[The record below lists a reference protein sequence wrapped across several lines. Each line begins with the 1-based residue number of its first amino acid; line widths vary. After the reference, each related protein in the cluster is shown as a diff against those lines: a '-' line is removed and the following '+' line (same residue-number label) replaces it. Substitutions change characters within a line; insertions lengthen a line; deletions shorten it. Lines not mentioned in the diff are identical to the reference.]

1 MYEREK
7 SFMKNYLKNLFLKVT
22 SLVLVL
28 FLTLPSQIFASAIT
42 SRDDKTYDGNKS
54 IMGLAGL
61 PMTSNDDLTE
71 TSIEKTQVLS
81 SDRSIEETNDFFI
94 EKSASISKTTGRISY
109 RIAVTN
115 KEKASDNNQSLVF
128 AINSNLSDMKVEK
141 VTALGDDGQ
150 EREISYKENSPS
162 ILKADKDIETFAL
175 SAANDDNTT
184 IYYISA
190 KLSDERSLEDIEN
203 STDLFAIDYAIVDG
217 EDALYQERYSLKI
230 DDQNHDGHFALL
242 ENEDSTSNINAT
254 YEPESSNIFGHI
266 PATISYTD
274 FVLAKDNQEF
284 IYKLQLDDNQAT
296 ENSQINIDFYQA
308 KEEGYVVNKTY
319 SQNIPFTKELKLQIP
334 SGQIAKINFTS
345 TVKENVNPQN
355 FTFNNKTIANPNY
368 KNASNKEGVSKKD
381 PLQDDSFDKDAGTNS
396 SNDSITDDKD
406 LDFSTNPNTE
416 KAGRSTDSSFNKDAG
431 ANLSNNSIADDKD
444 LDFSTN
450 PNTKKAEPS
459 TDSSFNK
466 DAGANSSNDSIA
478 HTDDQDFSRNSNTKK
493 EDSTKAESSNNESRT
508 NSSNDSIA
516 DEKDQDFSSNS
527 KTEDTVSAIAINKD
541 GYLAKLNNESRLTND
556 LEEAI
561 NDITSALEAYNNDEI
576 YLDELQTSIGKI
588 ASEYNLESSQI
599 EEIIKALIS
608 GLNDDKHKVAKLNV
622 SDIEKAIAS
631 NDGKRNVEKALAGP
645 DAKIPSDY
653 LDRLVSEKLQEEGIT
668 IEDFQNYMYEL
679 EEKYGLSN
687 EDVDR
692 IYTDNEETIKNL
704 ISKAQEEKATGDV
717 FIASD
722 IFANKQFRLLTQM
735 DVLAVP
741 NWQIPAGWYF
751 DVNIGPYLYPAS
763 NELKPLKDENGKI
776 VARAKYIEAEN
787 KIRYT
792 FPEAVKVSKNLDI
805 DQMLAFNTSK
815 IGNASQIDINISVKP
830 KNMLRKSM
838 PTMTVRA
845 DADSPVVTAF
855 PGGKVPVTT
864 PTEQQ
869 GLTRTYPYNMTYWTY
884 QYYQNGKINW
894 DIKINT
900 AEAKLDYLNYNS
912 LALALYAPENQGLKD
927 YKVTIK
933 DYKGSEFST
942 NQKGLTETT
951 SSSKRDILSGNML
964 QNGNLFTLNREF
976 YKSELPEQM
985 YIHVEATPKDK
996 APVYQMYDLGLRLT
1010 PDTNYISDIIADFK
1024 NDFNKLLA
1032 MMPWILPYKSGDEAL
1047 EKFNNGFNLIDTR
1060 LPADAQYGKSTA
1072 DKYIGKSYADK
1083 SRSIFGQYVND
1094 TDKIKWQVSETLRLQ
1109 DSDRLLLDTSK
1120 LGEDI
1125 ISKKSFA
1132 NTNPTANPT
1141 VEVLEPTQAGTYRK
1155 IISDKEYRSA
1165 SDLRRDLKSQRASGL
1180 IPGTII
1186 NYTYTSQTSNKK
1198 EDSSLTID
1206 FLNRDETAGPSY
1218 GGKQTAS
1225 ISESSLETGILPGD
1239 EITDNTKFQVL
1250 YAELSG
1256 NHGPGQVIA
1265 QNGEFVYCINP
1276 NLLNPGDYYN
1286 TVKMNRILNAKA
1298 DSIWQAANRGYS
1310 QYKPRTNKDQFLM
1323 DLKKVFYFVENYEG
1337 FTSGSD
1343 KYFTS
1348 QDLIYRAI
1356 DGNLGK
1362 DYGYEKV
1369 LFPRNTKYYE
1379 HRNFN
1384 VGDSERGLLT
1394 GLDAYSV
1401 NIGAVPVDGYELEQK
1416 NHFTKPELVKSLVA
1430 VNDLISKSTISDS
1443 EIDKLVQIDLYR
1455 LSETPSKKDKYQE
1468 VIAGKVLNPINF
1480 NKVDSRD
1487 TKKMLDGSEFEIY
1500 KDGVKIKTINPSG
1513 NYQIYLDEGTYTLK
1527 ETKAPNGYK
1536 VLSDDVKFTITKDVR
1551 KKSYNISKRGESSGS
1566 TAEHGGTI
1574 ETYDILSGRKYKISQ
1589 ISGSNLVI
1597 KSGDGFTIIAKN
1609 EPDQTNLDYG
1619 FKLNKKLLGADGNYH
1634 KFPYVKFILSEQGFL
1649 KTGKFEKYTNANG
1662 EIEFTG
1668 LGKNSTWILEEV
1680 VPDGIKDS
1688 IKKWEVKV
1696 DANGKVTI
1704 DGKVL
1709 SDNTIEIKNEPI
1721 SYGNFKIKK
1730 VDQDGK
1736 PLGNA
1741 GFTLYKRDKST
1752 VVKSKDSNSEEYFTD
1767 ENGNLYYSNIPD
1779 GIYYLKETTPP
1790 KGYTRASTSEWT
1802 SISIKSSNIN
1812 IVDGDIASDQIDQY
1826 VRFGNTDETVS
1837 VKSIDGEESS
1847 LDVDENGN
1855 VNISTLGDGQ
1865 YELSQNNNKITVHIK
1880 DGKLTRSYQG
1890 GFVTDNPD
1898 QPSTNDQS
1906 LVKVSADLTQALV
1919 RYPNDYKSYAYPSEG
1934 YIDVSRWSNGTY
1946 KIEDEIAK
1954 ELITVEVKDGKL
1966 ANTPQRSNLYESVTT
1981 TNWKSDLDYQKD
1993 ANYPDYMN
2001 MKDYVEL
2008 TDYDSGELT
2017 SYILLKP
2024 DNKLA
2029 TGNGTDKD
2037 TIFNIMASNA
2047 NIKSVE
2053 IFDIGGDD
2061 YKAGPNASMDDQSM
2075 GSYIRKYSMQG
2086 TNETRDRKDRTYIT
2100 IDGKRRGSVYTT
2112 DKNSVKIS
2120 IPASR
2125 FGEDWSYL
2133 IRVKSKIYNKDYS
2146 SIITHHWVTDN
2157 DTPGE
2162 AYLGKDFDVPAYKDL
2177 TETRKVANITEDSK
2191 NLAANVIDN
2200 IKEGLLGSLV
2210 QTAYAAETSDFSKVE
2225 ISHTPNGASDYIE
2238 YTVVNVID
2246 NVDVSFT
2253 KYGICKYSNGED
2265 YSQIL
2270 PGAEFKLQILKDNE
2284 FVDTDK
2290 TATSDSNGQ
2299 VSFEDLSTGE
2309 YQIIET
2315 KVSSDAY
2322 RLPDGAVKTF
2332 EVKGG
2337 KVYIKTANGYE
2348 EYQDNVNDYI
2358 YNEQKGLGKLRVH
2371 KVDESGDNLAG
2382 VEFTLYKFDPTNP
2395 ENAIDIVNSATT
2407 DSDGY
2412 AVWEDLPYGKYWIKE
2427 TKARPGYILDT
2438 EKKLVNITKD
2448 YTAPDLTNPRDISN
2462 SISIDRYNSYVYS
2475 TEGYLNQ
2482 VFPNYGQ
2489 GLVANLTLNINPQTK
2504 VIPGDQFTLR
2514 LSDNLDL
2521 DGVSNVSDG
2530 SDGKY
2535 DIIGRDGTIAKA
2547 KIENDRKTITYT
2559 FTNAIR
2565 NKSVSSMR
2573 LVAPMYPNRLLVQND
2588 STPQFSI
2595 SIGRSNFVK
2604 NNMTVYY
2611 SHYQKDNTKPF
2622 LNAYTYKLDPQENKF
2637 TVIAYVNSNRVYS
2650 KNKQYLF
2657 EANAPVKIDSF
2668 ETYRSSNNNLLPAS
2682 YGIDFSNPGQYGLTY
2697 LGDRYNYNNANQYW
2711 VELEA
2716 NNNYTYVIK
2725 IEGTIQSSTPTA
2737 FETQSYLT
2745 HTYDN
2750 CCWDTYTANTWS
2762 RFYDPSAC
2770 GDTSTDEPE
2779 PTEQMLEFVNKEN
2792 AIEFTKV
2799 DESEDPLQ
2807 GAKFKLVK
2815 DGKDYGEIQTSDAQ
2829 GKFGWKKLE
2838 EGRYEVIEIDAPRGY
2853 TKPQDPVSCFEVNEN
2868 GEIINIKDNTTT
2880 IKNYKASLPITGGP
2894 GSFIGFALIGTAV
2907 MLTALAYFG
2916 FYQMR
2921 SIPFK
2926 RRSIYR

>member
-1 MYEREK
+1 MPTR
-7 SFMKNYLKNLFLKVT
+7 F
-22 SLVLVL
+22 
-28 FLTLPSQIFASAIT
+28 
-42 SRDDKTYDGNKS
+42 DKE
-54 IMGLAGL
+54 
-61 PMTSNDDLTE
+61 P
-71 TSIEKTQVLS
+71 
-81 SDRSIEETNDFFI
+81 
-94 EKSASISKTTGRISY
+94 
-109 RIAVTN
+109 
-115 KEKASDNNQSLVF
+115 
-128 AINSNLSDMKVEK
+128 
-141 VTALGDDGQ
+141 
-150 EREISYKENSPS
+150 
-162 ILKADKDIETFAL
+162 
-175 SAANDDNTT
+175 
-184 IYYISA
+184 IYYIYA
-190 KLSDERSLEDIEN
+190 KLSDDSLKSLEQIEN
-203 STDLFAIDYAIVDG
+203 STDIFAIDYAILDG
-217 EDALYQERYSLKI
+217 ENTLYQERYCLKI
-230 DDQNHDGHFALL
+230 DEQNDNGHFAFI
-242 ENEDSTSNINAT
+242 ENEDSTNIINAT
-254 YEPESSNIFGHI
+254 YKPASSNIFGHS

-274 FVLAKDNQEF
+274 FILSKDDQEF

-308 KEEGYVVNKTY
+308 KEGGYVINKTY

-334 SGQIAKINFTS
+334 SGQLAKISFTS

-355 FTFNNKTIANPNY
+355 FTFNNKTIANPDY
-368 KNASNKEGVSKKD
+368 KIAPSKEGASD
-381 PLQDDSFDKDAGTNS
+381 EEPLPDN
-396 SNDSITDDKD
+396 
-406 LDFSTNPNTE
+406 
-416 KAGRSTDSSFNKDAG
+416 SFNKDAG
-431 ANLSNNSIADDKD
+431 L
-444 LDFSTN
+444 
-450 PNTKKAEPS
+450 
-459 TDSSFNK
+459 
-466 DAGANSSNDSIA
+466 NSSNDSIA
-478 HTDDQDFSRNSNTKK
+478 HDKDQDFSANPNT
-493 EDSTKAESSNNESRT
+493 EKAETSSDNSFNKDAGL

-516 DEKDQDFSSNS
+516 HDKDQDFSTNSNTEKEESVPATTFKSKSGSNSSNDIIADEKDLDFSSNS
-527 KTEDTVSAIAINKD
+527 KNEDKISPIAINKD
-541 GYLAKLNNESRLTND
+541 GYLTKLNNESRLTNE

-576 YLDELQTSIGKI
+576 YLDELQASMAKI
-588 ASEYNLESSQI
+588 ASQYNLESNQI
-599 EEIIKALIS
+599 EEVINALIS
-608 GLNDDKHKVAKLNV
+608 GLNAENHKVAKLNV
-622 SDIEKAIAS
+622 SDTEKSIAS
-631 NDGKRNVEKALAGP
+631 NDDGQRNVEKALAGP

-679 EEKYGLSN
+679 EEKYN
-687 EDVDR
+687 ITDEDVDR
-692 IYTDNEETIKNL
+692 IYTEKEEAIKNL
-704 ISKAQEEKATGDV
+704 ISKTQEEKTTGDV

-722 IFANKQFRLLTQM
+722 GFANKQFRLLTQM

-741 NWQIPAGWYF
+741 NWQIPANWYF

-763 NELKPLKDENGKI
+763 NELKPLKDANGKI
-776 VARAKYIEAEN
+776 VARAKYIKAEN

-805 DQMLAFNTSK
+805 DQMLAFNISK
-815 IGNASQIDINISVKP
+815 IGDASQIDINISVKP

-855 PGGKVPVTT
+855 PGGKVPVNT

-869 GLTRTYPYNMTYWTY
+869 GLSRTYPYNMTYWTY

-900 AEAKLDYLNYNS
+900 TEAKLDYLNYNN

-942 NQKGLTETT
+942 NQRGLTEST
-951 SSSKRDILSGNML
+951 SSSKKDILSGNMI
-964 QNGNLFTLNREF
+964 QNGNLFTLNKEF

-985 YIHVEATPKDK
+985 YIHVEATPKDN

-1032 MMPWILPYKSGDEAL
+1032 MMPWILPYKSGDDAL
-1047 EKFNNGFNLIDTR
+1047 EKFSNGFNLIDTR
-1060 LPADAQYGKSTA
+1060 LPADAQYGKSTS
-1072 DKYIGKSYADK
+1072 DKYIGKSYVDK

-1109 DSDRLLLDTSK
+1109 DSDKLLLDTSK

-1132 NTNPTANPT
+1132 NTKADANPT

-1155 IISDKEYRSA
+1155 IIADKAYSNA
-1165 SDLRRDLKSQRASGL
+1165 ADLRRDLKKQRVSGL

-1198 EDSSLTID
+1198 EDSILTID
-1206 FLNRDETAGPSY
+1206 FSNRDEIGGLSY
-1218 GGKQTAS
+1218 GGKQSAS
-1225 ISESSLETGILPGD
+1225 IREASLDTGVLPD
-1239 EITDNTKFQVL
+1239 DQITDNTKFQVL

-1276 NLLNPGDYYN
+1276 NLLTPGDYYN
-1286 TVKMNRILNAKA
+1286 TVKMNRILNAQA

-1310 QYKPRTNKDQFLM
+1310 QYMPKTNKDQFMM
-1323 DLKKVFYFVENYEG
+1323 DLKKVFYFVENYDRFE
-1337 FTSGSD
+1337 SESD

-1348 QDLIYRAI
+1348 QALIYRAI
-1356 DGNLGK
+1356 DGNLGR

-1369 LFPRNTKYYE
+1369 PFPKTTKYYE

-1384 VGDSERGLLT
+1384 VGDSERGILT
-1394 GLDAYSV
+1394 GINAYDP
-1401 NIGAVPVDGYELEQK
+1401 NIGAVPVLGYKLEQK
-1416 NHFTKPELVKSLVA
+1416 NHFTKPNLVKSLVA
-1430 VNDLISKSTISDS
+1430 VNDLIGKSAIPDS

-1455 LSETPSKKDKYQE
+1455 LSEAPSIQDKYQE

-1487 TKKMLDGSEFEIY
+1487 TNKILDGSEFEIY
-1500 KDGVKIKTINPSG
+1500 KDGVNIKTINPSR

-1536 VLSDDVKFTITKDVR
+1536 VLSDEVTFKITKDV
-1551 KKSYNISKRGESSGS
+1551 KTKSYNISKRGESSGGTS
-1566 TAEHGGTI
+1566 EHGGSI
-1574 ETYDILSGRKYKISQ
+1574 KTYDILSGRKYKISQ
-1589 ISGSNLVI
+1589 ISGSNLVS
-1597 KSGDGFTIIAKN
+1597 KSSDGFTIIAKN
-1609 EPDQTNLDYG
+1609 EPDQITKDYG
-1619 FKLNKKLLGADGNYH
+1619 FKLSKKLLGADGNYY
-1634 KFPYVKFILSEQGFL
+1634 KFPYVKFTLSEQGFL
-1649 KTGKFEKYTNANG
+1649 KIDKFEKYTNSNG
-1662 EIEFTG
+1662 EIEFKG
-1668 LGKNSTWILEEV
+1668 LVKNSSWILEEEI
-1680 VPDGIKDS
+1680 PAGIKDTA
-1688 IKKWEVKV
+1688 KKWQVKV

-1704 DGKVL
+1704 DGKEL

-1721 SYGNFKIKK
+1721 GYGNFKIKK

-1741 GFTLYKRDKST
+1741 GFTLYKSDKST
-1752 VVKSKDSNSEEYFTD
+1752 VVKCNASSDEEYFTD

-1790 KGYTRASTSEWT
+1790 EGYTKASMSEWT
-1802 SISIKSSNIN
+1802 SISIRNSNVN
-1812 IVDGDIASDQIDQY
+1812 IVDGEISSDQIDQY
-1826 VRFGNTDETVS
+1826 VRFGNTDEKVS
-1837 VKSIDGEESS
+1837 VKSIDGGESS
-1847 LDVDENGN
+1847 LEVDENGN
-1855 VNISTLGDGQ
+1855 VNISSLGDGQ

-1880 DGKLTRSYQG
+1880 DGKLTRSYKG
-1890 GFVTDNPD
+1890 GLVTNNPD
-1898 QPSTNDQS
+1898 QPSANEQS
-1906 LVKVSADLTQALV
+1906 LVQVSADLTQALV
-1919 RYPNDYKSYAYPSEG
+1919 RYPNDYKSYAYPSKG
-1934 YIDVSRWSNGTY
+1934 YIDVSRWANGTY

-1966 ANTPQRSNLYESVTT
+1966 AKSPERSNLYESVTT
-1981 TNWKSDLDYQKD
+1981 RNWKSDLDYQQD

-2029 TGNGTDKD
+2029 GGNGTDKD
-2037 TIFNIMASNA
+2037 TIFNIMAANA

-2053 IFDIGGDD
+2053 IFDIGGDS
-2061 YKAGPNASMDDQSM
+2061 YKAGPNASMDDQNM
-2075 GSYIRKYSMQG
+2075 GSYINDYKMQG
-2086 TNETRDRKDRTYIT
+2086 TDETRNREDKTYIT
-2100 IDGKRRGSVYTT
+2100 IDGQRRKSVYNTFS
-2112 DKNSVKIS
+2112 NSVKIS
-2120 IPASR
+2120 IPKSR

-2133 IRVKSKIYNKDYS
+2133 IRVKSNIYNKDYS

-2157 DTPGE
+2157 NTPGE
-2162 AYLGKDFDVPAYKDL
+2162 AYLRKDFDVPAYKDL
-2177 TETRKVANITEDSK
+2177 TETRKVANIIEDSK
-2191 NLAANVIDN
+2191 NLATNVLDN

-2253 KYGICKYSNGED
+2253 KYGISKDSYGED
-2265 YSQIL
+2265 YTQIL

-2290 TATSDSNGQ
+2290 TATSDSSGQ
-2299 VSFEDLSTGE
+2299 VKFESLSSGE

-2315 KVSSDAY
+2315 KTAGSEY
-2322 RLPDGAVKTF
+2322 GLPDGAVKTF
-2332 EVKGG
+2332 KVEAG

-2348 EYQDNVNDYI
+2348 EYKDNVNNYI
-2358 YNEQKGLGKLRVH
+2358 YNEQKGLGKLKVH
-2371 KVDESGDNLAG
+2371 KVDDGGNALEG
-2382 VEFTLYKFDPTNP
+2382 VEFTLYKFDPINP
-2395 ENAIDIVNSATT
+2395 KNALDIVNTATT
-2407 DSDGY
+2407 NKDGY
-2412 AVWEDLPYGKYWIKE
+2412 AVWKDLPYGKYWLQE
-2427 TKARPGYILDT
+2427 TRALDGYILDT

-2448 YTAPDLTNPRDISN
+2448 YSVPEPTNPRDISDY
-2462 SISIDRYNSYVYS
+2462 ISIDRYNSYVYS

-2521 DGVSNVSDG
+2521 DGVSNVSNG

-2547 KIENDRKTITYT
+2547 SIGEDRKTITYT

-2573 LVAPMYPNRLLVQND
+2573 LVAPMYPNRLLIQND
-2588 STPQFSI
+2588 SIPRFNV
-2595 SIGRSNFVK
+2595 SIGQSKFVK
-2604 NNMTVYY
+2604 NDMTVYY

-2622 LNAYTYKLDPQENKF
+2622 LNAYTYKLDPLENKF

-2650 KNKQYLF
+2650 ANKQYLF
-2657 EANAPVKIDSF
+2657 EANAPVSIDSF

-2682 YGIDFSNPGQYGLTY
+2682 YGIDFNNPGQYGLTH
-2697 LGDRYNYNNANQYW
+2697 LGNKFYKNNANQFW
-2711 VELEA
+2711 VNLEGY
-2716 NNNYTYVIK
+2716 NNYTYVIK
-2725 IEGTIQSSTPTA
+2725 IEGTLKSTRPTA
-2737 FETQSYLT
+2737 FKTQSYLT

-2770 GDTSTDEPE
+2770 GDTNPDNPE
-2779 PTEQMLEFVNKEN
+2779 PTEQILQFVNKEN

-2799 DESEDPLQ
+2799 DGSEDPLE

-2815 DGKDYGEIQTSDAQ
+2815 DGKDYGKIQTSDDN
-2829 GKFGWKKLE
+2829 GKFVWKKLE
-2838 EGRYEVIEIDAPRGY
+2838 KGSYQVIETYAPRRY
-2853 TKPQDPVSCFEVNEN
+2853 TKPKDPVSSFEVNEN

-2880 IKNYKASLPITGGP
+2880 IKNYKANLPITGGS
-2894 GSFIGFALIGTAV
+2894 GTFIGFALLGTAV
-2907 MLTALAYFG
+2907 MLAAIAYYG
-2916 FYQMR
+2916 IYANNKN
-2921 SIPFK
+2921 S
-2926 RRSIYR
+2926 RRA

>member
-1 MYEREK
+1 M
-7 SFMKNYLKNLFLKVT
+7 

-42 SRDDKTYDGNKS
+42 SRDDKAYNGNKS

-61 PMTSNDDLTE
+61 SMTSDDDLTDKP
-71 TSIEKTQVLS
+71 IENNQVLA
-81 SDRSIEETNDFFI
+81 SDKSTRETDDFLI
-94 EKSASISKTTGRISY
+94 EKSASISKTTGLITY
-109 RIAVTN
+109 KIAVTN
-115 KEKASDNNQSLVF
+115 KGKTSHNNQNLVF
-128 AINSNLSDMKVEK
+128 ATNSNLSDLKVDK
-141 VTALGDDGQ
+141 VTAISDDGL
-150 EREISYKENSPS
+150 EREISYQEKKPS
-162 ILKADKDIETFAL
+162 ILNRDKDIETFGI
-175 SAANDDNTT
+175 STESNEDTT
-184 IYYISA
+184 IYYICA
-190 KLSDERSLEDIEN
+190 KLSDDSLRSLENIEN
-203 STDLFAIDYAIVDG
+203 SNEIFSIDYAILDG
-217 EDALYQERYSLKI
+217 DQALYQERYSLHINEQYSK
-230 DDQNHDGHFALL
+230 DHFALL
-242 ENEDSTSNINAT
+242 EDEDSTNNINAT
-254 YEPESSNIFGHI
+254 YIPESSNIFGHS

-274 FVLAKDNQEF
+274 FILAKDDQEF
-284 IYKLQLDDNQAT
+284 IYKLQLDENQST

-308 KEEGYVVNKTY
+308 KEEGYVINKTF

-334 SGQIAKINFTS
+334 SGQFAKINFTS
-345 TVKENVNPQN
+345 TVKENANPQN
-355 FTFNNKTIANPNY
+355 FTFNNKAIANPDY
-368 KNASNKEGVSKKD
+368 EPTSSKEEESTEEED
-381 PLQDDSFDKDAGTNS
+381 PLPDNSFDK
-396 SNDSITDDKD
+396 
-406 LDFSTNPNTE
+406 E
-416 KAGRSTDSSFNKDAG
+416 
-431 ANLSNNSIADDKD
+431 
-444 LDFSTN
+444 
-450 PNTKKAEPS
+450 
-459 TDSSFNK
+459 
-466 DAGANSSNDSIA
+466 AGANSSNDSIA
-478 HTDDQDFSRNSNTKK
+478 QDKDQDFSANPNTEKAETSTDSSFNNRPRANSSNDSIAQDKDHDFSENSNTKK
-493 EDSTKAESSNNESRT
+493 EDPTIGESSNNESGS
-508 NSSNDSIA
+508 NSSNDIITDDS
-516 DEKDQDFSSNS
+516 DLDFSANS
-527 KTEDTVSAIAINKD
+527 KSEDKVSAIAINKD

-556 LEEAI
+556 LEEST
-561 NDITSALEAYNNDEI
+561 NDITSELEAYNNDEI
-576 YLDELQTSIGKI
+576 YLDELQASIGKI
-588 ASEYNLESSQI
+588 ASKYNLESSQI
-599 EEIIKALIS
+599 EEIINALIS
-608 GLNDDKHKVAKLNV
+608 GLNEEKHKVAKLNV
-622 SDIEKAIAS
+622 NDIEKAIAS
-631 NDGKRNVEKALAGP
+631 NDGQRYVEKALAGP
-645 DAKIPSDY
+645 DANIPADY

-692 IYTDNEETIKNL
+692 VYTENEEAIKNL
-704 ISKAQEEKATGDV
+704 ISKAQEEKTTGDV

-722 IFANKQFRLLTQM
+722 GFANKQFRLLTQM

-741 NWQIPAGWYF
+741 NWQIPATWYF

-776 VARAKYIEAEN
+776 VARAEYIEAEN

-815 IGNASQIDINISVKP
+815 IGDASQIDINISVKP

-869 GLTRTYPYNMTYWTY
+869 GLTRTYPYDMTYWTY

-900 AEAKLDYLNYNS
+900 SEAKLNYLNYNS

-942 NQKGLTETT
+942 NQKGLTEST
-951 SSSKRDILSGNML
+951 SSSKRDILSGNMI

-985 YIHVEATPKDK
+985 YIHVEATPKDQ

-1047 EKFNNGFNLIDTR
+1047 EKFENGFNLIDTR

-1132 NTNPTANPT
+1132 NTKADANPR
-1141 VEVLEPTQAGTYRK
+1141 VEVLEPTRNGTYRK
-1155 IISDKEYRSA
+1155 IIADKAYSSA
-1165 SDLRRDLKSQRASGL
+1165 ADLRRDLKSQRANGL

-1198 EDSSLTID
+1198 DDSTLTID
-1206 FLNRDETAGPSY
+1206 LSNRDELDGLSY
-1218 GGKQTAS
+1218 GGKQSAS
-1225 ISESSLETGILPGD
+1225 ISQASLDTGVLPD
-1239 EITDNTKFQVL
+1239 EEITDDTKFQVL
-1250 YAELSG
+1250 YADLSG
-1256 NHGPGQVIA
+1256 SHGPGQVIA

-1286 TVKMNRILNAKA
+1286 SLRMNRILNAQA

-1310 QYKPRTNKDQFLM
+1310 QYMPKTNQDKFLM
-1323 DLKKVFYFVENYEG
+1323 DLKKVFYFVENYDG
-1337 FTSGSD
+1337 FTSESD
-1343 KYFTS
+1343 KYFTT
-1348 QDLIYRAI
+1348 QALIYRAI

-1362 DYGYEKV
+1362 DYGYAKV
-1369 LFPRNTKYYE
+1369 LFPKTTKYYE

-1384 VGDSERGLLT
+1384 VGDSERLLLT
-1394 GLDAYSV
+1394 GLDAYDV
-1401 NIGAVPVDGYELEQK
+1401 NIGAVPVPGYELEQK

-1430 VNDLISKSTISDS
+1430 VNDLIGKSAISDS
-1443 EIDKLVQIDLYR
+1443 EIDKLVQLDLYR
-1455 LSETPSKKDKYQE
+1455 LSETPSKKDNYQE

-1487 TKKMLDGSEFEIY
+1487 TNKILDGSEFEIY
-1500 KDGVKIKTINPSG
+1500 KDRVKIKTINPSG
-1513 NYQIYLDEGTYTLK
+1513 NYKIYLDEGTYTLK

-1536 VLSDDVKFTITKDVR
+1536 VLSDDVTFTVTKDVS
-1551 KKSYNISKRGESSGS
+1551 KKSYKISKRGESSGGTS
-1566 TAEHGGTI
+1566 EHGGSI

-1589 ISGSNLVI
+1589 ISGSNLVS
-1597 KSGDGFTIIAKN
+1597 KSSNGFTITAKN
-1609 EPDQTNLDYG
+1609 EPDQTTEDYG
-1619 FKLNKKLLGADGNYH
+1619 FKLSKKLLGADGNYH
-1634 KFPYVKFILSEQGFL
+1634 KFPYVKFTLSEQGFL
-1649 KTGKFEKYTNANG
+1649 KTGKFEKYTNSNG

-1668 LGKNSTWILEEV
+1668 LGKNSTWVLEEE
-1680 VPDGIKDS
+1680 VPAGIKHPG
-1688 IKKWEVKV
+1688 KTWHVEV

-1704 DGKVL
+1704 DSKEL
-1709 SDNTIEIKNEPI
+1709 TNNTIEIKNEAI

-1741 GFTLYKRDKST
+1741 GFTLYKSDKST
-1752 VVKSKDSNSEEYFTD
+1752 VVKSNASNEKEYFTD
-1767 ENGNLYYSNIPD
+1767 NNGYLYYSNIPD

-1790 KGYTRASTSEWT
+1790 TGYTRASTSEWT
-1802 SISIKSSNIN
+1802 SISIRNSNVN
-1812 IVDGDIASDQIDQY
+1812 IVDGDIAPDKIDQY
-1826 VRFGNTDETVS
+1826 VRFGSTNKTVS
-1837 VKSIDGEESS
+1837 VKSIDGKESS
-1847 LDVDENGN
+1847 LKVDKNGN
-1855 VNISTLGDGQ
+1855 VNISSLVDGD
-1865 YELSQNNNKITVHIK
+1865 YELSQYNNKITVHIK

-1890 GFVTDNPD
+1890 GLVTNNPE
-1898 QPSTNDQS
+1898 QPSVNEQS
-1906 LVKVSADLTQALV
+1906 LVQVSADLTQALV
-1919 RYPNDYKSYAYPSEG
+1919 RYPNDYKSYAYPSGG
-1934 YIDVSRWSNGTY
+1934 YIDVSRWANGTY

-1966 ANTPQRSNLYESVTT
+1966 AKSPIRSDLYESVTT
-1981 TNWKSDLDYQKD
+1981 TNWKSDLDYQQD

-2008 TDYDSGELT
+2008 TDYDNGELT

-2029 TGNGTDKD
+2029 GGNGTDKN

-2061 YKAGPNASMDDQSM
+2061 SKARPNASMDDQSM
-2075 GSYIRKYSMQG
+2075 GSYISNNSMQG

-2120 IPASR
+2120 IPAKR
-2125 FGEDWSYL
+2125 FGKDWSYL

-2157 DTPGE
+2157 NTPGE
-2162 AYLGKDFDVPAYKDL
+2162 AYLRKDFDVPAYKDL

-2191 NLAANVIDN
+2191 NLASNLINN
-2200 IKEGLLGSLV
+2200 IKDDLLESLV
-2210 QTAYAAETSDFSKVE
+2210 QTAYAAEASDFSKVE
-2225 ISHTPNGASDYIE
+2225 ISHTPNGSSDYIE

-2253 KYGICKYSNGED
+2253 KYGITKDSNGEED
-2265 YSQIL
+2265 TKIL

-2284 FVDTDK
+2284 FVDTGK
-2290 TATSDSNGQ
+2290 TARSDSSGQ
-2299 VSFEDLSTGE
+2299 VKFEDLSTGE

-2315 KVSSDAY
+2315 KVSSDEY

-2332 EVKGG
+2332 KVEGG

-2348 EYQDNVNDYI
+2348 DYIDNENDYI
-2358 YNEQKGLGKLRVH
+2358 YNEQKGLGKLKVH
-2371 KVDESGDNLAG
+2371 KEDDHGENLAG
-2382 VEFTLYKFDPTNP
+2382 VEFTLYKFDLTNQD
-2395 ENAIDIVNSATT
+2395 NALDVVNSATT

-2448 YTAPDLTNPRDISN
+2448 YSVPDQTNRDVSN
-2462 SISIDRYNSYVYS
+2462 SISIDQYNSYVYS

-2489 GLVANLTLNINPQTK
+2489 GLVANLTLYINPQTK

-2588 STPQFSI
+2588 STPQFNV
-2595 SIGRSNFVK
+2595 SIGQSSFAK

-2611 SHYQKDNTKPF
+2611 SHYQQDNTKPF
-2622 LNAYTYKLDPQENKF
+2622 LNAYTYKLDPITNKF

-2650 KNKQYLF
+2650 ANKQYLF
-2657 EANAPVKIDSF
+2657 EANAPVSIDSF

-2682 YGIDFSNPGQYGLTY
+2682 YGIDFNNPRQYGLTY
-2697 LGDRYNYNNANQYW
+2697 LGNRYNYNNANQYW
-2711 VELEA
+2711 VNLES

-2725 IEGTIQSSTPTA
+2725 IEGTLSSPTPTA

-2745 HTYDN
+2745 HTFNDGS
-2750 CCWDTYTANTWS
+2750 WVTYTANTWS

-2770 GDTSTDEPE
+2770 GDTSPDNPK
-2779 PTEQMLEFVNKEN
+2779 PSEQMLEFVNKEN

-2799 DESEDPLQ
+2799 DESEKPLE

-2815 DGKDYGEIQTSDAQ
+2815 DGEDYGESQISDAN

-2838 EGRYEVIEIDAPRGY
+2838 KGKYKVIETDAPRGY
-2853 TKPQDPVSCFEVNEN
+2853 TKPKDPVSSFEVNEN

-2880 IKNYKASLPITGGP
+2880 IKNYKASLPITGGS
-2894 GSFIGFALIGTAV
+2894 GTFIGFALFGTAV

-2916 FYQMR
+2916 FFQMK

-2926 RRSIYR
+2926 RRSLYR

>member
-1 MYEREK
+1 M
-7 SFMKNYLKNLFLKVT
+7 

-42 SRDDKTYDGNKS
+42 TRDDKAYDGNKS

-61 PMTSNDDLTE
+61 SMTSDDDLTDKP
-71 TSIEKTQVLS
+71 IENNQVLA
-81 SDRSIEETNDFFI
+81 SDKSTRETDDFLI
-94 EKSASISKTTGRISY
+94 EKSASISKTTGLITY
-109 RIAVTN
+109 KIAVTN
-115 KEKASDNNQSLVF
+115 KGKTSHNNQNLVF
-128 AINSNLSDMKVEK
+128 ATNSNLSDLKVDK
-141 VTALGDDGQ
+141 VTAISDDGL
-150 EREISYKENSPS
+150 EREISYQEKKPS
-162 ILKADKDIETFAL
+162 ILNRDKDIETFGI
-175 SAANDDNTT
+175 STESNEDTT
-184 IYYISA
+184 IYYICA
-190 KLSDERSLEDIEN
+190 KLSDDSLRSLENIEN
-203 STDLFAIDYAIVDG
+203 SNEIFSIDYAILDG
-217 EDALYQERYSLKI
+217 DQALYQERYSLHINEQYSK
-230 DDQNHDGHFALL
+230 DHFALL
-242 ENEDSTSNINAT
+242 EDEDSTNIINAT
-254 YEPESSNIFGHI
+254 YIPESSNIFGHS

-274 FVLAKDNQEF
+274 FILAKDDQEF
-284 IYKLQLDDNQAT
+284 IYKLQLDENQST

-308 KEEGYVVNKTY
+308 KEEGYVINKIY

-334 SGQIAKINFTS
+334 SGQFAKINFTS
-345 TVKENVNPQN
+345 TVKENANPQN
-355 FTFNNKTIANPNY
+355 FTFNNKAIANPDY
-368 KNASNKEGVSKKD
+368 KITSSEEEDSLPDN
-381 PLQDDSFDKDAGTNS
+381 SFDKEARANS
-396 SNDSITDDKD
+396 PNDSIAQDKD
-406 LDFSTNPNTE
+406 QDFSANPNTE
-416 KAGRSTDSSFNKDAG
+416 KAETSTDNSFNNKPK
-431 ANLSNNSIADDKD
+431 ANLSN
-444 LDFSTN
+444 
-450 PNTKKAEPS
+450 
-459 TDSSFNK
+459 
-466 DAGANSSNDSIA
+466 DSI
-478 HTDDQDFSRNSNTKK
+478 TQD
-493 EDSTKAESSNNESRT
+493 
-508 NSSNDSIA
+508 
-516 DEKDQDFSSNS
+516 KDQDFSSNS
-527 KTEDTVSAIAINKD
+527 NTKKEDPTIGESSNNELGSNSSNDIIAGDSDLDFSANSKSEDQVSAIAINKD

-556 LEEAI
+556 LEEAT
-561 NDITSALEAYNNDEI
+561 NDITSELEAYNNDEI
-576 YLDELQTSIGKI
+576 YLDELQASIGKI
-588 ASEYNLESSQI
+588 ASKYNLESSQV
-599 EEIIKALIS
+599 EEIINALIS
-608 GLNDDKHKVAKLNV
+608 GLNEEKHKVAKLNA
-622 SDIEKAIAS
+622 SDIIHAIAS
-631 NDGKRNVEKALAGP
+631 NDGQRKVEKALAGP
-645 DAKIPSDY
+645 DANIPAEY

-692 IYTDNEETIKNL
+692 VYTENEEAIKKL
-704 ISKAQEEKATGDV
+704 ISKAQEEKTTGDV
-717 FIASD
+717 FVASD
-722 IFANKQFRLLTQM
+722 GFANKQFRLLTQM

-763 NELKPLKDENGKI
+763 NALKPLRDENGKI
-776 VARAKYIEAEN
+776 IATAKYIKAEN

-792 FPEAVKVSKNLDI
+792 FPEAVKVSKNIDI
-805 DQMLAFNTSK
+805 DQMLAFNTAK

-838 PTMTVRA
+838 PTITVRA
-845 DADSPVVTAF
+845 DSDSPVVTAF
-855 PGGKVPVTT
+855 PGGKVPVNT

-869 GLTRTYPYNMTYWTY
+869 GLTRTYPYDMTYWTY

-900 AEAKLDYLNYNS
+900 SEAKLDYLNYNS

-942 NQKGLTETT
+942 NQKGLTEST
-951 SSSKRDILSGNML
+951 SSSKRDILSGNMI

-1072 DKYIGKSYADK
+1072 DKYIAKSYADK

-1094 TDKIKWQVSETLRLQ
+1094 TDKIKWQVSETIRLQ
-1109 DSDRLLLDTSK
+1109 DEDRLLLDTSK

-1132 NTNPTANPT
+1132 NTKADANPR
-1141 VEVLEPTQAGTYRK
+1141 VEVLEPTKNGTYRK
-1155 IISDKEYRSA
+1155 IIADKAYSSA
-1165 SDLRRDLKSQRASGL
+1165 ADLRRDLKSQRANGL

-1186 NYTYTSQTSNKK
+1186 NYTYTSQTSDKK
-1198 EDSSLTID
+1198 EDSTLTID
-1206 FLNRDETAGPSY
+1206 LSNRDELGGISY
-1218 GGKQTAS
+1218 SGKQTAS
-1225 ISESSLETGILPGD
+1225 IREASLDTGVLPD
-1239 EITDNTKFQVL
+1239 EEITDDTKFQVL
-1250 YAELSG
+1250 YADLSG
-1256 NHGPGQVIA
+1256 SHGPGQVIA

-1276 NLLNPGDYYN
+1276 NLLNPGDYYK
-1286 TVKMNRILNAKA
+1286 TLRMNRILNAQA

-1310 QYKPRTNKDQFLM
+1310 QYMPKTNQDKFLM
-1323 DLKKVFYFVENYEG
+1323 DLKKVFYFVENYDG
-1337 FTSGSD
+1337 FTSESD
-1343 KYFTS
+1343 KYFTT
-1348 QDLIYRAI
+1348 QALIYRAI
-1356 DGNLGK
+1356 DGNLGQ
-1362 DYGYEKV
+1362 DYGYAKV
-1369 LFPRNTKYYE
+1369 LFPKTTKYYE

-1384 VGDSERGLLT
+1384 VGDSERLLLT
-1394 GLDAYSV
+1394 GLDAYDV
-1401 NIGAVPVDGYELEQK
+1401 NIGAVPVPGYELEQK

-1430 VNDLISKSTISDS
+1430 VNDLIGKSTIPDN
-1443 EIDKLVQIDLYR
+1443 EIDKLVQLDLYR
-1455 LSETPSKKDKYQE
+1455 LSETPSKKDNYQE

-1487 TKKMLDGSEFEIY
+1487 IEKILDGSEFEIY
-1500 KDGVKIKTINPSG
+1500 KNGVKIKTINPSG

-1536 VLSDDVKFTITKDVR
+1536 VLSDEVTFTITKDVS
-1551 KKSYNISKRGESSGS
+1551 KKSYKISKRGESSGGTS
-1566 TAEHGGTI
+1566 EHGGSI

-1597 KSGDGFTIIAKN
+1597 KSDDGFTIIAKN
-1609 EPDQTNLDYG
+1609 EPGQTTEDYG
-1619 FKLNKKLLGADGNYH
+1619 FKLSKKLLGADGNYH
-1634 KFPYVKFILSEQGFL
+1634 KFPYVKFTLSEQGFL
-1649 KTGKFEKYTNANG
+1649 KTGKFEKYTNTNG

-1668 LGKNSTWILEEV
+1668 LGKNTKWTLEEE
-1680 VPDGIKDS
+1680 VPAGIKGHA
-1688 IKKWEVKV
+1688 KKWQVVV

-1704 DGKVL
+1704 DGKEL
-1709 SDNTIEIKNEPI
+1709 TNNTIEIKNEAI

-1752 VVKSKDSNSEEYFTD
+1752 VVKSKDSSDEEYFTD
-1767 ENGNLYYSNIPD
+1767 DNGYLYYSNIPD

-1802 SISIKSSNIN
+1802 SISIRNSNVN
-1812 IVDGDIASDQIDQY
+1812 IVDGDIAPDQIDQY
-1826 VRFGNTDETVS
+1826 LRFGIANETVT

-1847 LDVDENGN
+1847 LEVDENGN
-1855 VNISTLGDGQ
+1855 VNISSLVDGD
-1865 YELSQNNNKITVHIK
+1865 YELSQNNNTITVHIK
-1880 DGKLTRSYQG
+1880 DGKITKSYQG
-1890 GFVTDNPD
+1890 GFAINNPD
-1898 QPSTNDQS
+1898 QPSTNEQS
-1906 LVKVSADLTQALV
+1906 LVQVSADLTQALV
-1919 RYPNDYKSYAYPSEG
+1919 RYPNAYKSYAYPSDG
-1934 YIDVSRWSNGTY
+1934 YIDVSRWADGTY

-1966 ANTPQRSNLYESVTT
+1966 AKSPEKSDLYETVTT
-1981 TNWKSDLDYQKD
+1981 KNWKSDLDYQRD

-2024 DNKLA
+2024 DDKRSD
-2029 TGNGTDKD
+2029 GNGTDKD

-2053 IFDIGGDD
+2053 IFDIGGDS

-2075 GSYIRKYSMQG
+2075 GSYISDYSMQG
-2086 TNETRDRKDRTYIT
+2086 TDETRNRKDKTYIK
-2100 IDGKRRGSVYTT
+2100 IDGQRRGSVYNTSS
-2112 DKNSVKIS
+2112 NSVKIS
-2120 IPASR
+2120 IPSSR
-2125 FGEDWSYL
+2125 FGKDWSYL
-2133 IRVKSKIYNKDYS
+2133 IRVKSNIYNKDYG

-2162 AYLGKDFDVPAYKDL
+2162 AYLKKDFDVPAYQDL
-2177 TETRKVANITEDSK
+2177 TETRKVAGLIENSK
-2191 NLAANVIDN
+2191 NLASNLINN
-2200 IKEGLLGSLV
+2200 IKDGLLGLLV
-2210 QTAYAAETSDFSKVE
+2210 QTAYAAEASDFSKVE
-2225 ISHTPNGASDYIE
+2225 ISNTPNGSSDYIE

-2253 KYGICKYSNGED
+2253 KYGISRDIYGEE
-2265 YSQIL
+2265 YTQIL

-2284 FVDTDK
+2284 FVDTGK
-2290 TATSDSNGQ
+2290 TATSGSSGQ
-2299 VSFEDLSTGE
+2299 VKFEDLSTGE

-2315 KVSSDAY
+2315 KVSSDEY

-2332 EVKGG
+2332 KVKGG

-2348 EYQDNVNDYI
+2348 EYKDNENDYI
-2358 YNEQKGLGKLRVH
+2358 YNEQKGLGKLKVH
-2371 KVDESGDNLAG
+2371 KVDDHLDNLAG
-2382 VEFTLYKFDPTNP
+2382 VEFTLYKFDP
-2395 ENAIDIVNSATT
+2395 ENALDVVDTATT
-2407 DSDGY
+2407 KSDGY

-2427 TKARPGYILDT
+2427 TKARPGYVLDT

-2448 YTAPDLTNPRDISN
+2448 YTVPDLTNPRDISN

-2489 GLVANLTLNINPQTK
+2489 GLVANLTLNINPETK
-2504 VIPGDQFTLR
+2504 VVPGNQFTLR

-2521 DGVSNVSDG
+2521 DGVGNVSDG

-2547 KIENDRKTITYT
+2547 SIGSDRKTITYT

-2573 LVAPMYPNRLLVQND
+2573 LIAPMYPNRLLVQND
-2588 STPQFSI
+2588 STPQFNV
-2595 SIGRSNFVK
+2595 SIGQSSYVK
-2604 NNMTVYY
+2604 DDMTVYY
-2611 SHYQKDNTKPF
+2611 SHYQQDNTKPY
-2622 LNAYTYKLDPQENKF
+2622 LNAYTYKLDPINNKF
-2637 TVIAYVNSNRVYS
+2637 TVIAYVNSNRVDS
-2650 KNKQYLF
+2650 ANKQYLF
-2657 EANAPVKIDSF
+2657 EANTPVSIDSF
-2668 ETYRSSNNNLLPAS
+2668 ETYRSSKNNLLPAS
-2682 YGIDFSNPGQYGLTY
+2682 YGIDFDNPGQYGLTY
-2697 LGDRYNYNNANQYW
+2697 LGDRYNHNNSNQYW

-2725 IEGTIQSSTPTA
+2725 IEGSLTSQTPTA
-2737 FETQSYLT
+2737 FETRSYLT
-2745 HTYDN
+2745 HTFNDGS
-2750 CCWDTYTANTWS
+2750 WVTYTANTWS
-2762 RFYDPSAC
+2762 RFYDPCAC
-2770 GDTSTDEPE
+2770 GNTSTDKPK
-2779 PTEQMLEFVNKEN
+2779 PSEQILEFVNKEN

-2799 DESEDPLQ
+2799 DESEDPLE

-2815 DGKDYGEIQTSDAQ
+2815 DGKDYGEIQTSDIQ

-2838 EGRYEVIEIDAPRGY
+2838 EGIYQVIETDAPRGY
-2853 TKPQDPVSCFEVNEN
+2853 TKPQDPVSSFEVNEN

-2894 GSFIGFALIGTAV
+2894 GSFIGFALLGTAV

-2921 SIPFK
+2921 SMPFK
-2926 RRSIYR
+2926 RRLMYR

>member
-1 MYEREK
+1 M
-7 SFMKNYLKNLFLKVT
+7 

-42 SRDDKTYDGNKS
+42 TRDDKAYDGNKS

-61 PMTSNDDLTE
+61 SMTSDDDLTDKP
-71 TSIEKTQVLS
+71 IENNQVLA
-81 SDRSIEETNDFFI
+81 SDKSTRETDDFLI
-94 EKSASISKTTGRISY
+94 EKSASISKTTGLITY
-109 RIAVTN
+109 KIAVTN
-115 KEKASDNNQSLVF
+115 KGKTSHNNQNLVF
-128 AINSNLSDMKVEK
+128 ATNSNLSDLKVDK
-141 VTALGDDGQ
+141 VTAISDDGL
-150 EREISYKENSPS
+150 EREISYQEKKPS
-162 ILKADKDIETFAL
+162 ILNRDKDIETFGI
-175 SAANDDNTT
+175 STESNEDTT
-184 IYYISA
+184 IYYICA
-190 KLSDERSLEDIEN
+190 KLSDDSLRSLENIEN
-203 STDLFAIDYAIVDG
+203 SNEIFSIDYAILDG
-217 EDALYQERYSLKI
+217 DQALYQERYSLHINEQYSK
-230 DDQNHDGHFALL
+230 DHFALL
-242 ENEDSTSNINAT
+242 EDEDSTNNINAT
-254 YEPESSNIFGHI
+254 YIPESSNIFGHS

-274 FVLAKDNQEF
+274 FILAKDDQEF
-284 IYKLQLDDNQAT
+284 IYKLQLDENQST

-308 KEEGYVVNKTY
+308 KEEGYVINKTF

-334 SGQIAKINFTS
+334 SGQFAKINFTS
-345 TVKENVNPQN
+345 TVKENANPQN
-355 FTFNNKTIANPNY
+355 FTFNNKAIANPDY
-368 KNASNKEGVSKKD
+368 EPTSSKEEESTEEED
-381 PLQDDSFDKDAGTNS
+381 PLPDNSFDKEARANS
-396 SNDSITDDKD
+396 SNNSITQDKD
-406 LDFSTNPNTE
+406 QDFSANPNTE
-416 KAGRSTDSSFNKDAG
+416 KAETSTDSSFNNKLR
-431 ANLSNNSIADDKD
+431 ANL
-444 LDFSTN
+444 
-450 PNTKKAEPS
+450 
-459 TDSSFNK
+459 
-466 DAGANSSNDSIA
+466 SNDSIA
-478 HTDDQDFSRNSNTKK
+478 HNEDLDFSTNSNTKK

-508 NSSNDSIA
+508 NSSNDIIA
-516 DEKDQDFSSNS
+516 DDKDLDFSSNS
-527 KTEDTVSAIAINKD
+527 KIEDKVSAIAINKD
-541 GYLAKLNNESRLTND
+541 GYLAKLSNESRLTNE

-588 ASEYNLESSQI
+588 ASEYNLESSQT

-608 GLNDDKHKVAKLNV
+608 GLNDAKHKVAKLNL
-622 SDIEKAIAS
+622 SDIEKSIAS

-645 DAKIPSDY
+645 DAKMPSDY

-679 EEKYGLSN
+679 EEKYGLKN

-692 IYTDNEETIKNL
+692 VYTENEEAIKNL
-704 ISKAQEEKATGDV
+704 ISKAQEEKTTADV
-717 FIASD
+717 FVASD
-722 IFANKQFRLLTQM
+722 GFANKQFILRTQM

-741 NWQIPAGWYF
+741 NWQIPANWYF

-763 NELKPLKDENGKI
+763 NELKPLTDANGKI

-815 IGNASQIDINISVKP
+815 IGDASQIDINISVKP

-855 PGGKVPVTT
+855 PGGKVPVKT

-900 AEAKLDYLNYNS
+900 SEAKLDYLNYNS

-942 NQKGLTETT
+942 NQKGLTEAT
-951 SSSKRDILSGNML
+951 SSSKRDILSGNMI

-985 YIHVEATPKDK
+985 YIHVEATPKDQ

-1024 NDFNKLLA
+1024 NDFYKLLA

-1047 EKFNNGFNLIDTR
+1047 EKFSNGFNLIDTR

-1094 TDKIKWQVSETLRLQ
+1094 TDKIKWQVSETIRLQ
-1109 DSDRLLLDTSK
+1109 DSDRLLLDASK

-1132 NTNPTANPT
+1132 NTKADANST
-1141 VEVLEPTQAGTYRK
+1141 VEVLEPNQDGTYRK
-1155 IISDKEYRSA
+1155 IISDKEYSNAADLR
-1165 SDLRRDLKSQRASGL
+1165 SDLKKQRASGL
-1180 IPGTII
+1180 VPGTII
-1186 NYTYTSQTSNKK
+1186 NYTYTSQTSDKK
-1198 EDSSLTID
+1198 KDSTLTID
-1206 FLNRDETAGPSY
+1206 FSNRDEIGGLSY

-1225 ISESSLETGILPGD
+1225 ISESSLETGVLPDD

-1250 YAELSG
+1250 YADLSG

-1276 NLLNPGDYYN
+1276 NLLTPGDYYN
-1286 TVKMNRILNAKA
+1286 TVRMNRILNAQA

-1310 QYKPRTNKDQFLM
+1310 QYMPKTNKNQFMM
-1323 DLKKVFYFVENYEG
+1323 DLKKVFYFVENYNG
-1337 FTSGSD
+1337 FTSESD

-1348 QDLIYRAI
+1348 QALIYRAI

-1369 LFPRNTKYYE
+1369 LFPKTTRYYE

-1394 GLDAYSV
+1394 GLDAYDV
-1401 NIGAVPVDGYELEQK
+1401 NIGAVPVQGYQLEQK
-1416 NHFTKPELVKSLVA
+1416 NHFTKPNLVKSLVA
-1430 VNDLISKSTISDS
+1430 VNDLIGKSTIPDS

-1487 TKKMLDGSEFEIY
+1487 TNKMLDGSEFEIY

-1536 VLSDDVKFTITKDVR
+1536 VLADEVTFTITKDVR
-1551 KKSYNISKRGESSGS
+1551 KKSYNISKRGQSSGGTS
-1566 TAEHGGTI
+1566 EHGGTI
-1574 ETYDILSGRKYKISQ
+1574 KTYDILSGRKYKISQ

-1597 KSGDGFTIIAKN
+1597 KSDDGFTIIAKN
-1609 EPDQTNLDYG
+1609 EPDQKTLDYG

-1680 VPDGIKDS
+1680 VPDGIKDPL
-1688 IKKWEVKV
+1688 KKWEVKV

-1704 DGKVL
+1704 DGKEL
-1709 SDNTIEIKNEPI
+1709 SDNTIEIKNEAI

-1752 VVKSKDSNSEEYFTD
+1752 VVKSSDSNEEQYFTD

-1802 SISIKSSNIN
+1802 SISIRNSNVN
-1812 IVDGDIASDQIDQY
+1812 ILDGNISPDQIDQY
-1826 VRFGNTDETVS
+1826 VRFGNADETVS

-1847 LDVDENGN
+1847 LEVDNNGN
-1855 VNISTLGDGQ
+1855 VNISTLSDGQ

-1898 QPSTNDQS
+1898 QPSTNEQS
-1906 LVKVSADLTQALV
+1906 LVQVSADLTQALV
-1919 RYPNDYKSYAYPSEG
+1919 RYPNDYKSYAYPSGG
-1934 YIDVSRWSNGTY
+1934 YIDISRWANGTY
-1946 KIEDEIAK
+1946 KIEDEIAR
-1954 ELITVEVKDGKL
+1954 ELITIEVIDGKL
-1966 ANTPQRSNLYESVTT
+1966 AKSPIRSDLYETVTT
-1981 TNWKSDLDYQKD
+1981 RNWKSDLDYQQD

-2024 DNKLA
+2024 DSKIPD
-2029 TGNGTDKD
+2029 GNGTDKD
-2037 TIFNIMASNA
+2037 TIFNIMVSNA

-2053 IFDIGGDD
+2053 IFDIGGDS

-2075 GSYIRKYSMQG
+2075 GSYISDYSMKG
-2086 TNETRDRKDRTYIT
+2086 TDETRNRKDKTYIK
-2100 IDGKRRGSVYTT
+2100 IDGQRRGSVYNTSS
-2112 DKNSVKIS
+2112 NSVKIS

-2125 FGEDWSYL
+2125 FGKDWSYL
-2133 IRVKSKIYNKDYS
+2133 IRVKSNIYNKNYG

-2157 DTPGE
+2157 NTPGE
-2162 AYLGKDFDVPAYKDL
+2162 AYIKKDFNVPAYQDL
-2177 TETRKVANITEDSK
+2177 IDTRKVAGLIENSK
-2191 NLAANVIDN
+2191 NLASNLINN
-2200 IKEGLLGSLV
+2200 IKDGLLESLV
-2210 QTAYAAETSDFSKVE
+2210 QTAYAAEASDFSKVE
-2225 ISHTPNGASDYIE
+2225 ISHTPNAAIDYIE

-2253 KYGICKYSNGED
+2253 KYGISRDSSGEE

-2270 PGAEFKLQILKDNE
+2270 PGAEFKLQILKGNK
-2284 FVDTDK
+2284 FVDTGK
-2290 TATSDSNGQ
+2290 TARSDSSGQ
-2299 VSFEDLSTGE
+2299 VSFKGLSTGE

-2315 KVSSDAY
+2315 KVSSDEY

-2332 EVKGG
+2332 KVEGG
-2337 KVYIKTANGYE
+2337 KVYIKIANGYE
-2348 EYQDNVNDYI
+2348 EYKDNENDYI
-2358 YNEQKGLGKLRVH
+2358 YNEQKGLGKLKVH
-2371 KVDESGDNLAG
+2371 KVDDHGDNLAG

-2395 ENAIDIVNSATT
+2395 ENALDIVNSAII

-2427 TKARPGYILDT
+2427 TKARPGYILDN

-2448 YTAPDLTNPRDISN
+2448 YSVPDQINPRDVSN

-2475 TEGYLNQ
+2475 TEGNLYQ
-2482 VFPNYGQ
+2482 VYPNYGQ

-2521 DGVSNVSDG
+2521 DGVGNVSDG

-2535 DIIGRDGTIAKA
+2535 DIIGSDGTIAKA
-2547 KIENDRKTITYT
+2547 SIGNDRKTITYT

-2565 NKSVSSMR
+2565 NRSVSSLR
-2573 LVAPMYPNRLLVQND
+2573 LIAPMYPNRLLVQND
-2588 STPQFSI
+2588 TTPRFNV
-2595 SIGRSNFVK
+2595 SIGQSSFAK
-2604 NNMTVYY
+2604 NDMTVYY
-2611 SHYQKDNTKPF
+2611 SHYQKDNTKPY
-2622 LNAYTYKLDPQENKF
+2622 LNAYTYKLDPINNKF

-2650 KNKQYLF
+2650 ANKQYLF
-2657 EANAPVKIDSF
+2657 EANAPVSITSF
-2668 ETYRSSNNNLLPAS
+2668 KTYRSSNNNYLPAS
-2682 YGIDFSNPGQYGLTY
+2682 YGIDFDNPGQYGLSY
-2697 LGDRYNYNNANQYW
+2697 LGNKYNYNSANQFW
-2711 VELEA
+2711 VNLEA

-2725 IEGTIQSSTPTA
+2725 IEGTLKSPTPTA

-2745 HTYDN
+2745 HTFNDGS
-2750 CCWDTYTANTWS
+2750 WVTYTANTWS
-2762 RFYDPSAC
+2762 RFYDPCAC
-2770 GDTSTDEPE
+2770 GDTSTDNPE
-2779 PTEQMLEFVNKEN
+2779 PSEQMLKFVNKEN

-2799 DESEDPLQ
+2799 DGSEDPLK

-2838 EGRYEVIEIDAPRGY
+2838 EGIYQVIETGAPRGY
-2853 TKPQDPVSCFEVNEN
+2853 STPQDPVSSFEVNEN

-2880 IKNYKASLPITGGP
+2880 IKNYKANLPITGGP
-2894 GSFIGFALIGTAV
+2894 GSFIGFALLGTAV

-2916 FYQMR
+2916 FYQMK
-2921 SIPFK
+2921 STPLK
-2926 RRSIYR
+2926 RKSMYR

>member
-1 MYEREK
+1 M
-7 SFMKNYLKNLFLKVT
+7 

-42 SRDDKTYDGNKS
+42 SRDDKAYNGNKS

-61 PMTSNDDLTE
+61 SMTSDDDLTDKP
-71 TSIEKTQVLS
+71 IENNQVLV
-81 SDRSIEETNDFFI
+81 SDKSTRETDGFLI
-94 EKSASISKTTGRISY
+94 EKSASISKTTGLITY
-109 RIAVTN
+109 KIALTN
-115 KEKASDNNQSLVF
+115 KAKTSHNNQSLVF
-128 AINSNLSDMKVEK
+128 ATNSNLSDLKVDK
-141 VTALGDDGQ
+141 VTAISEDGL
-150 EREISYKENSPS
+150 EREISYQEKKPS
-162 ILKADKDIETFAL
+162 ILNRDKDIETFGI
-175 SAANDDNTT
+175 STESNEDTT
-184 IYYISA
+184 IYYICA
-190 KLSDERSLEDIEN
+190 KLSDDSLMSLENIEN
-203 STDLFAIDYAIVDG
+203 SNEIFSIDYAILDG
-217 EDALYQERYSLKI
+217 DQALYQERYSLHINEQYSK
-230 DDQNHDGHFALL
+230 DHFALL
-242 ENEDSTSNINAT
+242 EDEDSTNNINAT
-254 YEPESSNIFGHI
+254 YIPESSNIFGHS

-274 FVLAKDNQEF
+274 FILAKDDQEF
-284 IYKLQLDDNQAT
+284 IYKLQLDENQST

-308 KEEGYVVNKTY
+308 KEEGYVINKTF

-334 SGQIAKINFTS
+334 SGQFAKINFTS
-345 TVKENVNPQN
+345 TVKENANPQN
-355 FTFNNKTIANPNY
+355 FTFNNKAIANPDY
-368 KNASNKEGVSKKD
+368 EPTSSKEEESTEEED
-381 PLQDDSFDKDAGTNS
+381 PLPDNSFDKEARANS
-396 SNDSITDDKD
+396 SNNSITQDKD
-406 LDFSTNPNTE
+406 QDFSANPNTE
-416 KAGRSTDSSFNKDAG
+416 KAETSTDSSFNNKLR
-431 ANLSNNSIADDKD
+431 ANLSN
-444 LDFSTN
+444 
-450 PNTKKAEPS
+450 
-459 TDSSFNK
+459 
-466 DAGANSSNDSIA
+466 DSIS
-478 HTDDQDFSRNSNTKK
+478 HDNDQDFSRNSNTKK
-493 EDSTKAESSNNESRT
+493 EDPTIGESSNNESGS
-508 NSSNDSIA
+508 NSSNDIITDDS
-516 DEKDQDFSSNS
+516 DLDFSANS
-527 KTEDTVSAIAINKD
+527 KSEDKVSAIAINKD

-556 LEEAI
+556 LEGAI
-561 NDITSALEAYNNDEI
+561 NDITSDLEAYNNDEI
-576 YLDELQTSIGKI
+576 YLDELQASIGKI
-588 ASEYNLESSQI
+588 AGKYNLDSSQI
-599 EEIIKALIS
+599 EEIINALIS
-608 GLNDDKHKVAKLNV
+608 GLNEEKHKVAKLNA
-622 SDIEKAIAS
+622 SDIIHAIAS
-631 NDGKRNVEKALAGP
+631 NDGQRNVEKALAGP
-645 DAKIPSDY
+645 DANIPAEY

-679 EEKYGLSN
+679 EEKYGLKN

-692 IYTDNEETIKNL
+692 VYTENEEAIKNL
-704 ISKAQEEKATGDV
+704 ISKAQEEKTTADV
-717 FIASD
+717 FVASD
-722 IFANKQFRLLTQM
+722 GFANKQFRLLTQM

-763 NELKPLKDENGKI
+763 NALKPLRDENGKI
-776 VARAKYIEAEN
+776 VATAKYIEAEN

-792 FPEAVKVSKNLDI
+792 FQEAVKVSKNIDI
-805 DQMLAFNTSK
+805 DQMLAFNTGK

-869 GLTRTYPYNMTYWTY
+869 GLTRTYPYDMTYWTY

-900 AEAKLDYLNYNS
+900 SEAKLDYLNYNS

-942 NQKGLTETT
+942 NQRGLTEST
-951 SSSKRDILSGNML
+951 SSSKRDILSGNMI

-985 YIHVEATPKDK
+985 YIHVEATPKDN

-1010 PDTNYISDIIADFK
+1010 PDTNYIADIIADFK

-1072 DKYIGKSYADK
+1072 DKYIAKSYADK
-1083 SRSIFGQYVND
+1083 SRSIFGQYIND
-1094 TDKIKWQVSETLRLQ
+1094 TDKIKWTVSETIRLQ
-1109 DSDRLLLDTSK
+1109 DEDRLLLDTSK

-1132 NTNPTANPT
+1132 NTKADANPR
-1141 VEVLEPTQAGTYRK
+1141 VEVLEPTKNGTYRK
-1155 IISDKEYRSA
+1155 IIADKAYSSA
-1165 SDLRRDLKSQRASGL
+1165 ADLRRDLKSQRASGL

-1198 EDSSLTID
+1198 DDSTLTID
-1206 FLNRDETAGPSY
+1206 LSNRDELGGLSY

-1225 ISESSLETGILPGD
+1225 IREASLDTGVLPD
-1239 EITDNTKFQVL
+1239 EEITDNTKFQVL
-1250 YAELSG
+1250 YADLSG
-1256 NHGPGQVIA
+1256 DHGPGQVIA

-1276 NLLNPGDYYN
+1276 NLLTPGDYYDK
-1286 TVKMNRILNAKA
+1286 VKMNRILNAQA

-1310 QYKPRTNKDQFLM
+1310 QYMSKTNQDKFLM
-1323 DLKKVFYFVENYEG
+1323 DLKKVFYFVENYDG
-1337 FTSGSD
+1337 FTSESD
-1343 KYFTS
+1343 KYFTT
-1348 QDLIYRAI
+1348 QALIYRAI
-1356 DGNLGK
+1356 DGNLGQ

-1369 LFPRNTKYYE
+1369 LFPKTTKYYE

-1394 GLDAYSV
+1394 GLDAYDV
-1401 NIGAVPVDGYELEQK
+1401 NIGAVPVQGKELEQK
-1416 NHFTKPELVKSLVA
+1416 DHFTKPHLVKSLVA
-1430 VNDLISKSTISDS
+1430 VNDLIGKSTIPDS
-1443 EIDKLVQIDLYR
+1443 EIDKLVQLDLYR
-1455 LSETPSKKDKYQE
+1455 LSETPSKKDNYQE
-1468 VIAGKVLNPINF
+1468 VIAGKVLNPIDF

-1487 TKKMLDGSEFEIY
+1487 TNKILDGSEFEIY
-1500 KDGVKIKTINPSG
+1500 KNGVKIQTINPSG
-1513 NYQIYLDEGTYTLK
+1513 NYKIYLDEGTYTLK

-1536 VLSDDVKFTITKDVR
+1536 VLSDDVTFTVTKDVS
-1551 KKSYNISKRGESSGS
+1551 KKSYKISERGKSSGA
-1566 TAEHGGTI
+1566 TAEHGGSI
-1574 ETYDILSGRKYKISQ
+1574 ETYDILQGRKYKISQ
-1589 ISGSNLVI
+1589 ISGSNLVS
-1597 KSGDGFTIIAKN
+1597 KSSDGFTITAKN
-1609 EPDQTNLDYG
+1609 EPDQTTEDYG
-1619 FKLNKKLLGADGNYH
+1619 FKLSKKLLGADGNYH
-1634 KFPYVKFILSEQGFL
+1634 KFPYVKFTLSEQGLF
-1649 KTGKFEKYTNANG
+1649 KAGKFEKYTNSNG

-1668 LGKNSTWILEEV
+1668 LGKNSTWILKEEV
-1680 VPDGIKDS
+1680 PAGIKDPA
-1688 IKKWEVKV
+1688 KTWQVKV

-1704 DGKVL
+1704 DGKEL
-1709 SDNTIEIKNEPI
+1709 TNNTIEIKNEAI

-1741 GFTLYKRDKST
+1741 GFTLYKGDKST
-1752 VVKSKDSNSEEYFTD
+1752 VVKSKDSNAEEYFTD
-1767 ENGNLYYSNIPD
+1767 DNGYLYYSNIPD

-1802 SISIKSSNIN
+1802 SISIRNSNVN
-1812 IVDGDIASDQIDQY
+1812 IVDGDITPDQIDQY
-1826 VRFGNTDETVS
+1826 VRFGIANETVT

-1847 LDVDENGN
+1847 LEVDENGN
-1855 VNISTLGDGQ
+1855 VNISSLVDGD
-1865 YELSQNNNKITVHIK
+1865 YELSQNNNTITVHIK
-1880 DGKLTRSYQG
+1880 NGKITRSYQG
-1890 GFVTDNPD
+1890 GFTINNPD
-1898 QPSTNDQS
+1898 QPSTNEQS
-1906 LVKVSADLTQALV
+1906 LVQVSADLTQALV
-1919 RYPNDYKSYAYPSEG
+1919 RYPNAYKSYTYPSNG
-1934 YIDVSRWSNGTY
+1934 YIDVSRWANGTY

-1966 ANTPQRSNLYESVTT
+1966 AKSPIRSDLYETVTT
-1981 TNWKSDLDYQKD
+1981 KNWKSDLDYQSHD
-1993 ANYPDYMN
+1993 IYPDYMN

-2024 DNKLA
+2024 DNKIPG
-2029 TGNGTDKD
+2029 GNGTDKD

-2053 IFDIGGDD
+2053 IFDIGGDY

-2075 GSYIRKYSMQG
+2075 GAYTSDWQG
-2086 TNETRDRKDRTYIT
+2086 IDETGDRKDKTYIT
-2100 IDGKRRGSVYTT
+2100 VDGQRRGSVYNTYS
-2112 DKNSVKIS
+2112 NSVKIS

-2133 IRVKSKIYNKDYS
+2133 IRVKSKIYNKDYG

-2157 DTPGE
+2157 DNPGE
-2162 AYLGKDFDVPAYKDL
+2162 AYLKKDFDVPAYKDL
-2177 TETRKVANITEDSK
+2177 TETRKVAGLIENSK
-2191 NLAANVIDN
+2191 NLAANVINN

-2253 KYGICKYSNGED
+2253 KYGITKDSNGEEN
-2265 YSQIL
+2265 SKIL

-2284 FVDTDK
+2284 FVDTGK
-2290 TATSDSNGQ
+2290 TATSDSSGQ
-2299 VSFEDLSTGE
+2299 VKFEDLSTGE

-2315 KVSSDAY
+2315 EVSSDAY

-2332 EVKGG
+2332 KVKAG
-2337 KVYIKTANGYE
+2337 KVYIKTADGYE
-2348 EYQDNVNDYI
+2348 KYGDNENDKI

-2371 KVDESGDNLAG
+2371 KVDNNGANLAG
-2382 VEFTLYKFDPTNP
+2382 VEFTLYKFDPKNP
-2395 ENAIDIVNSATT
+2395 EKALNIVNTATT
-2407 DSDGY
+2407 NSDGY

-2427 TKARPGYILDT
+2427 TKARPGYVLDT

-2448 YTAPDLTNPRDISN
+2448 YSVPDETNTRDISN
-2462 SISIDRYNSYVYS
+2462 SISIGQSYVYS
-2475 TEGYLNQ
+2475 TEGNLYQ
-2482 VFPNYGQ
+2482 VYPNYGQ
-2489 GLVANLTLNINPQTK
+2489 GLVANLTLNINPGTE
-2504 VIPGDQFTLR
+2504 VEPGDQFTLR

-2521 DGVSNVSDG
+2521 DGVGNVSDG

-2535 DIIGRDGTIAKA
+2535 DIIGSDGTIAKA
-2547 KIENDRKTITYT
+2547 SIGTDRKTITYT
-2559 FTNAIR
+2559 FTNAVK
-2565 NKSVSSMR
+2565 NKTVSSLR
-2573 LVAPMYPNRLLVQND
+2573 LVAPMYPNRLLVKND
-2588 STPQFSI
+2588 TTPRFEV
-2595 SIGRSNFVK
+2595 SIGQSSYVK
-2604 NNMTVYY
+2604 DDMTVYY
-2611 SHYQKDNTKPF
+2611 SHYQQDNTKPF
-2622 LNAYTYKLDPQENKF
+2622 LNAYTYKLDPLNNKF

-2650 KNKQYLF
+2650 ANKQYLF
-2657 EANAPVKIDSF
+2657 EANAPVSIDSF
-2668 ETYRSSNNNLLPAS
+2668 ETYRSSNNNYLPAS
-2682 YGIDFSNPGQYGLTY
+2682 YGIDFNNPGQYGLTY
-2697 LGDRYNYNNANQYW
+2697 LGDRYNHNNSNQYW
-2711 VELEA
+2711 VELES
-2716 NNNYTYVIK
+2716 NNDYTYVIK
-2725 IEGTIQSSTPTA
+2725 IEGTLQSPTPTA

-2745 HTYDN
+2745 HTFNDGS
-2750 CCWDTYTANTWS
+2750 WVTYTANTWS
-2762 RFYDPSAC
+2762 RFYDPCAC
-2770 GDTSTDEPE
+2770 GDTSTDNPE

-2792 AIEFTKV
+2792 SIEFTKV
-2799 DESEDPLQ
+2799 DESDKVLK

-2815 DGKDYGEIQTSDAQ
+2815 DGKDYGEIQTSDDQ

-2838 EGRYEVIEIDAPRGY
+2838 KGIYQVIEIDAPRGY
-2853 TKPQDPVSCFEVNEN
+2853 AKPQDPVSSFEVNEN

-2894 GSFIGFALIGTAV
+2894 GSFIGFALLGTAV

-2916 FYQMR
+2916 FYQMK
-2921 SIPFK
+2921 STPLK
-2926 RRSIYR
+2926 RKSMYR